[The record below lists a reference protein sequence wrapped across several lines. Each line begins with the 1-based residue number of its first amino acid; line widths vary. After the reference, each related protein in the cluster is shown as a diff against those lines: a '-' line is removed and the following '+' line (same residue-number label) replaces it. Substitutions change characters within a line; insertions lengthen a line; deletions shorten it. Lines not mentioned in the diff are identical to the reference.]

1 MSAPISGIADRLAGA
16 LAEIRAQAVA
26 SAPKRWP
33 AQRELLGSW
42 LPQPSDPQ
50 LVLPLATAVGVGAAL
65 DAAVPFATVWA
76 LICFSVRVL
85 DDCADQD
92 NPRALHLSIGLPR
105 AFNLGTAGLLH
116 AGAELGRLVGEP
128 HRVADVLGRYLDVGV
143 QACAGQDRDI
153 TAPPASLQDY
163 LALVEDKTA
172 CAFSF
177 AAWGGARLH
186 TDHEPALRAAAACGR
201 HVGIMLQVLDDLEAA
216 WFPIG
221 LSDLRQGKCTLP
233 MFFGL
238 AQVDHPAHRELTALL
253 GAGVPWANERR
264 VLEILDEMNVRRR
277 LVWAA
282 VKERD
287 LARAAIAE
295 LPNPD
300 GAQLLG
306 VFLDWTFRD
315 VEPMLTRPRQDAG

>member
-1 MSAPISGIADRLAGA
+1 MSRPAPAIADRLAGA
-16 LAEIRAQAVA
+16 LADIRDRAVA
-26 SAPKRWP
+26 SALEAWP
-33 AQRELLGSW
+33 AQRELLAGW
-42 LPQPSDPQ
+42 LPRPSDPQ
-50 LVLPLATAVGVGAAL
+50 VVLPLATAVGVGAEL
-65 DAAVPFATVWA
+65 DAAVSFATVWA

-128 HRVADVLGRYLDVGV
+128 HRVADVLRRYLDIGV

-163 LALVEDKTA
+163 LELVEDKTA

-177 AAWGGARLH
+177 AAWGGARLN
-186 TDHEPALRAAAACGR
+186 TDHEPALSAAAACGR
-201 HVGIMLQVLDDLEAA
+201 HIGTMLQILDDLEAA
-216 WFPIG
+216 WFPVG
-221 LSDLRQGKCTLP
+221 LSDLRQGKRTLP

-238 AQVDHPAHRELTALL
+238 AQVDHPAHAELAELL

-264 VLEILDEMNVRRR
+264 VLEILDEMDIRRR

-287 LARAAIAE
+287 LARAEIAQ
-295 LPNPD
+295 LPHPD

-315 VEPMLTRPRQDAG
+315 AEQMLTRPRVDAG